1 MPKKINVVSL
11 SDVKPVEED
20 EPISNDELNQIKDA
34 IKEEEKLQPSENTV
48 VDEVSKISNDK
59 PKPKRKPPVKKPKV
73 IEESP
78 PIKGADKTEQSSVES
93 PKEES
98 PKDESLKDEPPQETP
113 KKTKTIEQVECPKCH
128 KLMSRR
134 TLRYD
139 HDKTC
144 PGEKIDR
151 EKIPVKKRIK
161 KEVVKHIESPSTT
174 LNVPEEIIEQLPQG
188 VLGRDVEHL
197 VELEVKKRIQN
208 TVNEKINQRIK
219 QKEEKIKKLAAQIV

>member
-1 MPKKINVVSL
+1 MCIRDSN
-11 SDVKPVEED
+11 
-20 EPISNDELNQIKDA
+20 NDELNQIKEA
-34 IKEEEKLQPSENTV
+34 IKEEEKLQPTE
-48 VDEVSKISNDK
+48 EVK
-59 PKPKRKPPVKKPKV
+59 PKPKRKPAQKKIKEV
-73 IEESP
+73 VVVEESSKESP

-93 PKEES
+93 PKEEQLPSGVLGSTNES
-98 PKDESLKDEPPQETP
+98 PKDESLKNEPPQETP

-161 KEVVKHIESPSTT
+161 KEVMKHIDTSTV